1 MSNPE
6 NDIKIRILRA
16 AKKLFAENG
25 FDGTSVRQI
34 CEEAGANVSLV
45 SYHFGGKENVF
56 AACSKA
62 FSQRK
67 IRSMK
72 DGLDPVEGVR
82 LLIRE
87 VTLYREAEPELI
99 SIVQQEII
107 RNTPRIQKIREHVMP
122 MWMQLRDWLE
132 RGTRAGGFQVP
143 LAERDAAVDRGNA
156 SVPSQQR
163 VLENAGRGRSRA
175 DDDGAADRGYDGVYY
190 EGASKPRAVILRQL
204 LQPLGR

>member
-56 AACSKA
+56 AALFES
-62 FSQRK
+62 FFPNEK

-132 RGTRAGGFQVP
+132 QGRERGAFKFRSLNATLLSIAGTLLFHRNSAYWRTLGGDDQEPMTTELLIEDMTEFIMKGLQ
-143 LAERDAAVDRGNA
+143 
-156 SVPSQQR
+156 
-163 VLENAGRGRSRA
+163 SR
-175 DDDGAADRGYDGVYY
+175 
-190 EGASKPRAVILRQL
+190 EP
-204 LQPLGR
+204 